1 MLNIFTRFKSEPKDV
16 RRVRTSLVIVLVAVL
31 AAVNSFGAQSAEPMM
46 RAVVIHGYSGP
57 EVLKLEQARAVA
69 RIRNALKKVER

>member
-46 RAVVIHGYSGP
+46 RAVVIHGYGGP
-57 EVLKLEQARAVA
+57 
-69 RIRNALKKVER
+69 

>member
-31 AAVNSFGAQSAEPMM
+31 AVTHSFGAQSPEPMM
-46 RAVVIHGYSGP
+46 KTVVIHGYGGP
-57 EVLKLEQARAVA
+57 
-69 RIRNALKKVER
+69 